1 MAELPII
8 DVSALRSE
16 LEEGNP
22 DLQKLCNQVKE
33 AVQQWGA
40 FRVVNHGV
48 EQELLN
54 AVDSVSR
61 DLFNLPPQV
70 KERAVNLPLDG
81 YSKGISLSIGEVMC
95 IPAVP
100 PSDSLQQYA
109 HKFWPEGNSEFCDSL
124 RTYSSKLT
132 DLVNSLIKLI
142 LRGLGLSKHFEIDF
156 TECDALLCLNYF
168 SEYEKPSDSNDIVLR
183 EHKDLG
189 VITILYNDQV
199 GGLQMRTKQD
209 EWFSVK
215 PLASSFTVIIA
226 DALKMWS
233 NDRCWSVEH
242 RVAYEGKN
250 PRLSIGFFWKF
261 LKEKEVCIPEELIDE
276 HHPRRYRP
284 FLFKD
289 YVNHQVKGDPLDI
302 FL

>member
-109 HKFWPEGNSEFCDSL
+109 HKFWPEGNSEFW
-124 RTYSSKLT
+124 
-132 DLVNSLIKLI
+132 
-142 LRGLGLSKHFEIDF
+142 
-156 TECDALLCLNYF
+156 
-168 SEYEKPSDSNDIVLR
+168 